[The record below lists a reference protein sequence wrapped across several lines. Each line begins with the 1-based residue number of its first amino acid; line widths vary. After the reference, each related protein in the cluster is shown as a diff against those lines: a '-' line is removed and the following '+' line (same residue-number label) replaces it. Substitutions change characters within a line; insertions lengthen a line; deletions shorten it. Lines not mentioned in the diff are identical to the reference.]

1 MPGVVEEHPGF
12 VEAIV
17 SSQAVCSCGW
27 MQQGTAKHPKAHATP
42 LGVWMSLL
50 EEKSIFLHKSF
61 ELGTLKPC
69 GCSQKCVPVQC
80 PLAVAVLHRGNVL
93 GRAAPTG
100 ISAEFSNELRINLY
114 CARESFAPAA
124 ALGWFGPA
132 GPRHWKETDPALG
145 AAVCLPCSE
154 TLNSLGAS
162 RKSSPGCYGRIK
174 NPPNHRAAR
183 LLPMDQMCGFLWD
196 SSSFH

>member
-1 MPGVVEEHPGF
+1 MIVERVLRSIMPGVVEEHPGF

-61 ELGTLKPC
+61 ELGTSKPC

-100 ISAEFSNELRINLY
+100 ISAEFSNELRINLFVPEKVL
-114 CARESFAPAA
+114 AQ
-124 ALGWFGPA
+124 
-132 GPRHWKETDPALG
+132 
-145 AAVCLPCSE
+145 
-154 TLNSLGAS
+154 
-162 RKSSPGCYGRIK
+162 
-174 NPPNHRAAR
+174 
-183 LLPMDQMCGFLWD
+183 LLPWGGLVLLVPGIGRRQIQHWELLFACPAVKL
-196 SSSFH
+196 